1 MIAEEKPVEIGRRGI
16 KRRMKDRLE
25 TTDYETHVDEPP
37 ERVKSVPEKEVL
49 ITERAEGNDQPETET
64 SVVKESTEKSVKTPD
79 DTTMSLQQKKADKSW
94 KYHSCL
100 GYTLIILGLGF
111 PVWFATTKVDR
122 ASLPYEEVAS
132 LSEPNMTES
141 VLLISDGS
149 LGLSSKTHTKKPP
162 NTLLHAMLAI
172 PF

>member
-1 MIAEEKPVEIGRRGI
+1 LIAEEKPVEIGRRGI

-37 ERVKSVPEKEVL
+37 ERVKSAPEKEVL
-49 ITERAEGNDQPETET
+49 ITERAETET
-64 SVVKESTEKSVKTPD
+64 SVIKESTEKSVKTPD
-79 DTTMSLQQKKADKSW
+79 GTTMSLQQKKADKSW

-122 ASLPYEEVAS
+122 ASLPYDEVAS

-149 LGLSSKTHTKKPP
+149 LGLSSKSKTKK
-162 NTLLHAMLAI
+162 TSYLVQC
-172 PF
+172 